1 MKSFDG
7 MYRMFRIGYTIYKE
21 TILVKSLSLRDKK
34 IQIQKM
40 KLLTSLLVAGSTS
53 AQTVLNQPPLSEP
66 TTVEIKR

>member
-1 MKSFDG
+1 
-7 MYRMFRIGYTIYKE
+7 
-21 TILVKSLSLRDKK
+21 
-34 IQIQKM
+34 M